1 MKEEIIYISIS
12 IFVFYI
18 LFKNCKEIPIQYQ
31 EIPIKPFKEN
41 PIPLQKIISFQKN
54 TIPSQEIPSQEIPSQ
69 EIPSQEITSQEITSQ
84 EIPSQEITSQ
94 EITSQEI
101 PFTQFKENN
110 LSSSFNLDDDF
121 LYLSFN

>member
-18 LFKNCKEIPIQYQ
+18 IFKNCKEIPIQYQ

-54 TIPSQEIPSQEIPSQ
+54 TIPSQEITSQEIT
-69 EIPSQEITSQEITSQ
+69 SQEITSQEITSQ

-94 EITSQEI
+94 EIPSQEI
-101 PFTQFKENN
+101 TFTQFKENN

>member
-69 EIPSQEITSQEITSQ
+69 EIPSQEITSQEI
-84 EIPSQEITSQ
+84 
-94 EITSQEI
+94 